1 MADNKSKIDTTD
13 SAVQEKKQP
22 SLRKALGVFD
32 GIAILVG
39 ITIGAGIYSTPQI
52 IAGYLGSFPVIIFLW
67 IVIGILFVFVGG
79 LIYAELGTRLPNT
92 GGEYVYVSRCFGSF
106 AGFMFGWSQ
115 LFIIR
120 TSPAAGLAIITANYL
135 GYFVELKQW
144 TQTAVALAVI
154 AFFGVLNYIGVQRAA
169 VYQKISTVLKIGGI
183 FALVILGLILVQG
196 QENMLDTEAEPTGD
210 LGPFGNAIAAL
221 MLIAFSYIGWDR
233 VGYVAGEM
241 KNPRRTIPLSL
252 ILGLGAIVIIYVLT
266 NWIYYQTLGIE
277 AMRQSTIVASDVAT
291 QLMGPIGAAFVAILV
306 MISTTGSI
314 NGTMMTAPRAYYAMA
329 KDGLF
334 FKWLNFVHPKYR
346 TPSRAILAHCF
357 WAAVILLVRKTF
369 ETIVAGMVFAILIF
383 LIFNILALF
392 KLRSQNVGGSSV
404 FKVPFYPWLP
414 ILYLAG
420 VIFLIV
426 FRAFFEW
433 QKSLADLAFIAT
445 GIPLSFFWL
454 KKKNR
459 EKERLRH

>member
-1 MADNKSKIDTTD
+1 MIDNKRKIDKKNSPVHD
-13 SAVQEKKQP
+13 EKQP
-22 SLRKALGVFD
+22 VLRKTLGIFD

-39 ITIGAGIYSTPQI
+39 ITIGAGIFSTPQI
-52 IAGYLGSFPVIIFLW
+52 IAGYLGSFPIIIFFW
-67 IVIGILFVFVGG
+67 IVVGIFVFVGG

-92 GGEYVYVSRCFGSF
+92 GGEYVYISRCFGPF

-135 GYFVELKQW
+135 THFVDLKPW

-154 AFFGVLNYIGVQRAA
+154 AFFGVLNYIGIQRAS

-183 FALVILGLILVQG
+183 FALVIIGLILVQG
-196 QENMLDTEAEPTGD
+196 HENMLNTEAEPTGG
-210 LGPFGNAIAAL
+210 LGPFGNTIAAL
-221 MLIAFSYIGWDR
+221 MLITFSFIGWDR

-252 ILGLGAIVIIYVLT
+252 ILGLGTIIIVYVLT
-266 NWIYYQTLGIE
+266 NWVYHQTLGME
-277 AMRQSTIVASDVAT
+277 AMRQSTIVAVDVAT
-291 QLMGPIGAAFVAILV
+291 RLMGPIGAGFIAILV

-314 NGTMMTAPRAYYAMA
+314 NGTMMSAPRAYYAMA

-346 TPSRAILAHCF
+346 TPSHAILAHCF

-392 KLRSQNVGGSSV
+392 KLRRQNVGGSDV

-414 ILYLAG
+414 ILFLAG

-426 FRAFFEW
+426 FRAYFEW
-433 QKSLADLAFIAT
+433 QTSLVDLAFIAT

-454 KKKNR
+454 KKKKR
-459 EKERLRH
+459 EKNA